1 MQPQRHQICNEVA
14 LCCFSA
20 LRVYAGEGARN
31 FFFKTLVGLRGLAET
46 YNARGPLTAF
56 EVPASVSIRSSEKD
70 FLCFGGA
77 EGRFP
82 EFQLLRTV
90 TSDPGINLSLSK
102 LFPRSSMAPPLQTF
116 PADRRL
122 RT

>member
-1 MQPQRHQICNEVA
+1 MLFQRFEEYMQSRGREIFIKN
-14 LCCFSA
+14 
-20 LRVYAGEGARN
+20 
-31 FFFKTLVGLRGLAET
+31 LVDLRGLAET

-90 TSDPGINLSLSK
+90 TSESGINLSLSK

-116 PADRRL
+116 PPDRRL